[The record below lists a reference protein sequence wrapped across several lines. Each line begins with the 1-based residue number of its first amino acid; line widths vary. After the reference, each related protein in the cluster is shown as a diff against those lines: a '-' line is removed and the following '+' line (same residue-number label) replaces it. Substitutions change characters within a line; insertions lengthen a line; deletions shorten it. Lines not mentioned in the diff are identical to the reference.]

1 MFNQK
6 RKIKGGVA
14 LKGSNIGR
22 EEWKKY
28 KPLYVTHTT

>member
-22 EEWKKY
+22 EE
-28 KPLYVTHTT
+28 